1 MTRGLLAPRLCGLF
15 LMAATGMLSCSARAQ
30 TPGMPSAKIP
40 NTDTGGGGA
49 APIPALPGSHAT
61 DDAVAPPE
69 RPPSE
74 LPPTEALFDAINRG
88 DVAGTRDAI
97 SRGADLNGHDILGL
111 TPMALSIDLG
121 RNNITFLLL
130 SLRASEESDGPPVA
144 IAQREPAGKE
154 GLAKQAS
161 GKAGTGHS
169 ASTHAALPP
178 PERAPDT
185 RLADGGVAV
194 PTAGF
199 LGFIPLFR

>member
-1 MTRGLLAPRLCGLF
+1 MIRHLLAPTTCCLLLIVAVGTL
-15 LMAATGMLSCSARAQ
+15 AGSARAQ
-30 TPGMPSAKIP
+30 TPGMPTAKIP
-40 NTDTGGGGA
+40 NADTGGGGA

-111 TPMALSIDLG
+111 TPMALSVDLG

-144 IAQREPAGKE
+144 IAQREPVGKAAGGKRTAGK
-154 GLAKQAS
+154 S
-161 GKAGTGHS
+161 GTGHS
-169 ASTHAALPP
+169 ASTHAAPLP
-178 PERAPDT
+178 EQIPDT
-185 RLADGGVAV
+185 RLADGGVPA
-194 PTAGF
+194 PSAGF